1 MDATHELPEQ
11 SSDEMRQEIDCT
23 RSALAEKMEALEHSV
38 MGTVQNAQETVDDSI
53 QMARDT
59 VATVRRTFDIK
70 HHVEQYPWVAVGG
83 SCVAGL
89 ALGALFQRFWR
100 PSRPTPERL
109 AGSQTALS
117 GGPPFRTEQRDNS
130 SFATTTA
137 PPPRSPATPPS
148 RPGFFDRFQEE
159 IDQVKG
165 MAIGYVLGLVRDE
178 IKDSVPQ
185 LASQINDVMNSITT
199 KLGSV
204 PAQPQST

>member
-1 MDATHELPEQ
+1 MDATHELAEQ
-11 SSDEMRQEIDCT
+11 RSDEMRQEIDCT

-100 PSRPTPERL
+100 PSRPTLRRL
-109 AGSQTALS
+109 AGSQPALS
-117 GGPPFRTEQRDNS
+117 VNS
-130 SFATTTA
+130 PRRAELRVNSDPVSTAA
-137 PPPRSPATPPS
+137 PPWSAPAPPS

-165 MAIGYVLGLVRDE
+165 MAIGYVLGLARDQL
-178 IKDSVPQ
+178 KDSVPQ

-199 KLGSV
+199 KLGGRPV
-204 PAQPQST
+204 QPQST